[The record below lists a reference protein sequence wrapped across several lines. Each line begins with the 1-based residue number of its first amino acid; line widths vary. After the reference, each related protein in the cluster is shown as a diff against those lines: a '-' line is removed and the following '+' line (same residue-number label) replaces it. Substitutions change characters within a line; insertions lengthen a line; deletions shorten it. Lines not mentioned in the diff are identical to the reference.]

1 MANDAQVRRQAFAG
15 VPVAPCRTELDDF
28 DIQLLEL
35 VQENNQMTADQMAER
50 VPLSASAI
58 ARRLRHLR
66 QSGAIQKDV
75 AVVAPW
81 VAGQQLTAILNVHLE
96 RHCPRAGL
104 DGLRKRLI
112 EAPEVQ
118 LCMEVSG
125 QHDLLVMLVVED
137 MDAFNAFA
145 DEVLAENPVVRRYE
159 TSFVKKKMK
168 MSLSVA
174 LRRGARREAR

>member
-1 MANDAQVRRQAFAG
+1 MSRKSD
-15 VPVAPCRTELDDF
+15 LDGF

-35 VQENNQMTADQMAER
+35 VQQNNQMTAHQMAER

-66 QSGAIQKDV
+66 QIGAIQNDV

-81 VAGQQLTAILNVHLE
+81 VTGRRLTAVVHVYLE
-96 RHCPRAGL
+96 THSPKAGL
-104 DGLRKRLI
+104 DALRKRLI
-112 EAPEVQ
+112 DAPEVQ

-125 QHDLLVMLVVED
+125 QHDILVMLVVANMEE
-137 MDAFNAFA
+137 FNTFA
-145 DEVLAENPVVRRYE
+145 DEIFAENPIVRRFE
-159 TSFVKKKMK
+159 TSFVKKRMK

-174 LRRGARREAR
+174 LRRS